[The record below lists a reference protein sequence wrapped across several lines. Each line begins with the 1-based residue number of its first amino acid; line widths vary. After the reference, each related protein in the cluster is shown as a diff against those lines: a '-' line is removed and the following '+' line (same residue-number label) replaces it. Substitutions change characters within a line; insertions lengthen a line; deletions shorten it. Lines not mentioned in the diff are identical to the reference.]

1 MPFIRTVSYT
11 SGYTRIDNRTIRDP
25 KLSFQS
31 GGLLDYLL
39 SLPNDWVIS
48 LAHLSKVKETCGRTI
63 VTNSLS
69 DLRRLGYVLRVDYR
83 YKGRFQT
90 EYTVFENKESCA
102 AWKLLNNVEDGQKFD
117 HKPEFVL
124 PDLSDPEDIEAKEE
138 NSRLKPKKSRKN
150 SKTDEQ
156 LQAEAAAKEAE
167 RQAKAEERA
176 RQKELK
182 EQEKAEKE
190 RLKQEKIEQDKTRR
204 YAYFGSQERYTNFTR
219 WYWGFYVKGAGAG
232 LSNPGLFFDI
242 VLDNLLSGGEKYR
255 SLVFQFEAAE
265 KEHQK
270 KLDNDRQNT
279 IATER
284 AKTLERQNQ
293 PVQEQSEATQETVI
307 GQMPPKEF
315 LRPDD
320 LEWFES
326 SNLKDDLL
334 AGCIAELNHM
344 KDHWVMHRSIISKY
358 RKPQQARDL
367 GLVSVNNR

>member
-1 MPFIRTVSYT
+1 MPTIRTVVFSD
-11 SGYTRIDNRTIRDP
+11 GYTRIHNSTLRDYE
-25 KLSFQS
+25 LSIGAS
-31 GGLLDYLL
+31 GLLNQLL
-39 SLPNDWVIS
+39 GYPNDWVIS
-48 LAHLSKVKETCGRTI
+48 LAHLYKIRRKSGRTAI
-63 VTNSLS
+63 TTALKE
-69 DLRRLGYVLRVDYR
+69 LREEGYVLRVDYR
-83 YKGRFQT
+83 HKGQFQT
-90 EYTVFENKESCA
+90 EYTVFDSRA
-102 AWKLLNNVEDGQKFD
+102 AREAWMAVNNVEDGQKFD
-117 HKPEFVL
+117 HKPEFVI

-138 NSRLKPKKSRKN
+138 NSRLKPKKTRKN

-156 LQAEAAAKEAE
+156 LQAEAIAKEAD

-270 KLDNDRQNT
+270 KLENDRQNT

-284 AKTLERQNQ
+284 AKTLEQQNQ
-293 PVQEQSEATQETVI
+293 PVQEQPVVTQEPVT
-307 GQMPPKEF
+307 GQVAPKEF
-315 LRPDD
+315 LRSDD

-334 AGCIAELNHM
+334 AGCIAELNWM
-344 KDHWVMHRSIISKY
+344 KDHWFMHRQIISKY

-367 GLVSVNNR
+367 GLTPINN